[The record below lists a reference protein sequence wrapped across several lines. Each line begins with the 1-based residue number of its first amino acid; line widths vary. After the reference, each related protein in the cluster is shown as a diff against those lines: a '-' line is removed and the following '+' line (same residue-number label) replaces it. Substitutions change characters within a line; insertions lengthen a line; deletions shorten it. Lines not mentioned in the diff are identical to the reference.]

1 MLSSPCIRCLNP
13 LLLCGVVHGIDGM
26 CCVVYEGCSQWWV
39 MMLMCRLVLN
49 GVGLKKRVGEYKH
62 DHTATININT

>member
-1 MLSSPCIRCLNP
+1 
-13 LLLCGVVHGIDGM
+13 VVGDD
-26 CCVVYEGCSQWWV
+26 VDVQ
-39 MMLMCRLVLN
+39 LVLN